1 MGKYR
6 IKAKKRILGMPKGFF
21 SPDVV
26 LLEPGEVFIYD
37 DGRRFSRAAGEPFWD
52 DVYKKME
59 ERLGAKPNVSS
70 NWKEYFDW
78 TAAD

>member
-21 SPDVV
+21 SQGDV

-37 DGRRFSRAAGEPFWD
+37 DGRSFRASGEPFWN